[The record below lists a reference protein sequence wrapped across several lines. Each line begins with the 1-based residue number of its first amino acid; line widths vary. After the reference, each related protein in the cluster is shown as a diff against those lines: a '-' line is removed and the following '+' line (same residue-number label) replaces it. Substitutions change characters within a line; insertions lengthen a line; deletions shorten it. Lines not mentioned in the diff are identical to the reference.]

1 MISNIVDENPPV
13 FAYYQNVPSTW
24 SNAGHVDQFMSQI
37 KRHDATRSKLSES
50 GHPRNIPD
58 SVLIHSNAPKDIQVV
73 LRKGDHTGINSLVT
87 NVSLQQFRQMIG
99 LQSSST
105 NDRRAGRRP
114 PPPSLPSSSS
124 SSSSSSLS
132 QNNLRLVN
140 NLKQRSQDSMIS
152 SFHSLNEM
160 NYSGANNT
168 NSTANNEQ
176 NLTTTTCQEI
186 R

>member
-24 SNAGHVDQFMSQI
+24 SNAGHVDQFI
-37 KRHDATRSKLSES
+37 KRHDIRSKLSES

-73 LRKGDHTGINSLVT
+73 LRKGDHTGINSLIT

-132 QNNLRLVN
+132 QTNLRLVN
-140 NLKQRSQDSMIS
+140 NLKQRSQDSMLS
-152 SFHSLNEM
+152 SFHSMNEM

-168 NSTANNEQ
+168 NSTAINEP
-176 NLTTTTCQEI
+176 NLTTTCQEI